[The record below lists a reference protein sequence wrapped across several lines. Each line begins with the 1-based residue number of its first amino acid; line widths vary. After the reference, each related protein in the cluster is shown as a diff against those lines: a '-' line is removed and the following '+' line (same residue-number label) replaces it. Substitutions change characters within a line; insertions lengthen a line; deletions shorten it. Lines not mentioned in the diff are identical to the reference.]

1 MIYDQTRPLP
11 HQIRCG
17 LSLHNTASPSML
29 MIPYSFQNQF
39 AAIAEASNT
48 ADLCM
53 HSASSIPLYV
63 DDLPISS
70 KSVLF
75 LQLWKPLTG
84 MQQQIIYR
92 TLHPSLYA
100 NCLYILGHCKSLWQS
115 SSGCAACD
123 AVSDCWML
131 LD

>member
-1 MIYDQTRPLP
+1 
-11 HQIRCG
+11 
-17 LSLHNTASPSML
+17 ML
-29 MIPYSFQNQF
+29 MIPYSLQSQF
-39 AAIAEASNT
+39 AAIAETSHT

-84 MQQQIIYR
+84 M
-92 TLHPSLYA
+92 
-100 NCLYILGHCKSLWQS
+100 
-115 SSGCAACD
+115 
-123 AVSDCWML
+123 
-131 LD
+131 

>member
-1 MIYDQTRPLP
+1 MIYDQTCPLP

-39 AAIAEASNT
+39 AAIGETSHT

-70 KSVLF
+70 KSFFVF
-75 LQLWKPLTG
+75 TIVETSDWN
-84 MQQQIIYR
+84 
-92 TLHPSLYA
+92 A
-100 NCLYILGHCKSLWQS
+100 AADYI
-115 SSGCAACD
+115 
-123 AVSDCWML
+123 
-131 LD
+131 